1 MKKYIDWALA
11 WAREASAPAGL
22 RGVVAGLVLVVV
34 TDTILLGMRY
44 IQELPPVAVTFL
56 LSILVASIRWGLL
69 AGAVT
74 SIGGV
79 VSLTLFFHSPFY
91 TYNAQDRSRF
101 LGISV
106 PITL

>member
-1 MKKYIDWALA
+1 MKKYLDWTMA

-22 RGVVAGLVLVVV
+22 RGVVAAFLLVIV
-34 TDTILLGMRY
+34 TDSVLLGMRY

-56 LSILVASIRWGLL
+56 LSSLVASIRWGLL

-79 VSLTLFFHSPFY
+79 ISLTLFFYSPF
-91 TYNAQDRSRF
+91 
-101 LGISV
+101 
-106 PITL
+106 